1 LSTLI
6 KTFSPPQATIV
17 GPLHP
22 HLHSNGSQTHPI
34 ILIFNAIITQK
45 RVIFIGHQKQ
55 ASAVANYVLAAC
67 ALASGSGCFLRGF
80 IERAF
85 PYVNLSAKDI
95 LDPLYVFLL
104 AFTPLTNPQCLNWLH
119 CWRNKPNF

>member
-1 LSTLI
+1 MPILLNKSQFSLTALI
-6 KTFSPPQATIV
+6 KMFSPPHANVT

-22 HLHSNGSQTHPI
+22 HLHTNGSQTHPI

-55 ASAVANYVLAAC
+55 ASAVANCVLAAC
-67 ALASGSGCFLRGF
+67 ALASGSGCYLRGF

-95 LDPLYVFLL
+95 LEPLYVSFV
-104 AFTPLTNPQCLNWLH
+104 
-119 CWRNKPNF
+119 